1 MNIKI
6 RYWVAGSVAGLAAA
20 SLAGTSPDSLQ
31 LAQQAAPTPPVQAPS
46 AQTLPG
52 GASALSETYRDWT
65 VSCSLQNGARVC
77 AASQAQTQQNSGQR
91 VLAIEI
97 ATPSQGAA
105 TGTLVL
111 PFGLALEAGIT
122 LAIDDR
128 PAGKSL
134 HFRTCLPAG
143 CTVPLSLDPAMLTA
157 LRAGTTLKVRAVAAA
172 DSAEIVLPISLQGL
186 APALDRLSAL
196 AK

>member
-1 MNIKI
+1 MTMKL
-6 RYWVAGSVAGLAAA
+6 RGWVCAAALVAGAGTAGLA
-20 SLAGTSPDSLQ
+20 GTAPATPTDRLQ
-31 LAQQAAPTPPVQAPS
+31 LAQATPS

-52 GASALSETYRDWT
+52 GASALNETYRDWI
-65 VSCSLQNGARVC
+65 VSCAVQNGARVC

-97 ATPSQGAA
+97 TTPSQGAA

-111 PFGLALEAGIT
+111 PFGLALDAGVT
-122 LAIDDR
+122 LQVDDR
-128 PAGKSL
+128 PATKPL
-134 HFRTCLPAG
+134 RFRTCLPAG
-143 CTVPLSLDPAMLTA
+143 CTVPLAFDPAMLTA

-172 DSAEIVLPISLQGL
+172 DGAEALLPISLQGL
-186 APALDRLSAL
+186 APALDRLTAI